1 MRNSIMK
8 NSIFED
14 FFDDIE
20 IENDEVEDISNISY
34 SQNCYFKFIYYP
46 RFYLGSFKKN
56 LFDVYIIYKKL
67 KTCVDLLSFTKDVDI
82 KIFASET
89 YNEQTIKEK
98 IEIKPTQ
105 NKRYVYEFFRK
116 DIDPKL
122 SLSYHVEII
131 INFKFNKVSYARFVR
146 DMNNLFLN
154 IKYLDIVYTFE
165 LGNIE
170 NDEKCPN
177 IPFLENI
184 SNKMMEDYF
193 KCFCPDVDVDDNS
206 KDIIYNKY
214 FTKFG
219 KIINKFINDSDFDIV
234 LKQIERKK
242 YTDKETS
249 IPDCIF
255 IHLYYNIPRGQKYQ
269 KQDVYVDMRKKLFD
283 FIPRILAVNFNI
295 CFLITSSKPFIGDF
309 VDSGET
315 QETKNLT
322 KGYLEHINNMA
333 SRTRRNISTFY
344 VFKTLDYSNSKF
356 YMAFLNKDGKLL
368 NGKIEFYRDMRWAYL
383 FQPIQHGPYYF
394 QP

>member
-1 MRNSIMK
+1 MK

-146 DMNNLFLN
+146 DMNNLLLN
-154 IKYLDIVYTFE
+154 IRRLNFSNVFE
-165 LGNIE
+165 LGNVE
-170 NDEKCPN
+170 NDEKYTDIC
-177 IPFLENI
+177 FTFSSI

-193 KCFCPDVDVDDNS
+193 KCFCPDSDVYDNS

-214 FTKFG
+214 FTKFEN
-219 KIINKFINDSDFDIV
+219 ILNKFIDESDFDIV
-234 LKQIERKK
+234 LKRIERKE
-242 YTDKETS
+242 YTDEETNN
-249 IPDCIF
+249 PDCKF
-255 IHLYYNIPRGQKYQ
+255 IHLYYNIPRNQKYQ
-269 KQDVYVDMRKKLFD
+269 RQDVCVDMIKKMFD
-283 FIPRILAVNFNI
+283 SIPRIFAINFNI
-295 CFLITSSKPFIGDF
+295 CFLITSSKPFGRDYTEF
-309 VDSGET
+309 D
-315 QETKNLT
+315 
-322 KGYLEHINNMA
+322 LE
-333 SRTRRNISTFY
+333 
-344 VFKTLDYSNSKF
+344 
-356 YMAFLNKDGKLL
+356 NKK
-368 NGKIEFYRDMRWAYL
+368 Y
-383 FQPIQHGPYYF
+383 Q
-394 QP
+394 